1 MPSECYRTDALTDF
15 NKFHYQR
22 PFQCIV
28 HYPVIHVYRSS
39 SFPSEPSTHTARRSE
54 PHSRPSLFGGESFR
68 NIDEFDDARNPS
80 GLHDEGRGLLAE
92 GPSESSRSVFSRDDA
107 GQEESTLSSFN
118 ETLFN
123 ACNLLIGCGL
133 LSLPYAMRLAGWFG
147 AAVLLLFSALTCYTA
162 KILGRIQE
170 YVPAK
175 KLRDGPGAYTIYGF
189 HDMGELVFGEYG
201 KLFISVCLDRPVAA
215 PHAPCLGLPLT
226 LAPVA

>member
-1 MPSECYRTDALTDF
+1 MHS
-15 NKFHYQR
+15 
-22 PFQCIV
+22 
-28 HYPVIHVYRSS
+28 
-39 SFPSEPSTHTARRSE
+39 
-54 PHSRPSLFGGESFR
+54 HSRQSAGGESFR
-68 NIDEFDDARNPS
+68 NIEEFDDARNPS
-80 GLHDEGRGLLAE
+80 GLHDEGRGLLTD
-92 GPSESSRSVFSRDDA
+92 GPGGSSRSVFSRDEV
-107 GQEESTLSSFN
+107 GEESALSSFN

-147 AAVLLLFSALTCYTA
+147 VAVLLLFSAFTCYTA

-201 KLFISVCLDRPVAA
+201 KLLISVCRQPARPLSFPPPVS
-215 PHAPCLGLPLT
+215 PSPSLPPSGPVPLRVRNPAQPAIPQPLSPSLT
-226 LAPVA
+226 LALFPSSFPCCSRAVPTAKFVCFYSFSFF